1 MAKTTKTKSK
11 PRILIVED
19 DPAVMKRFSTVL
31 SESGYDVIEATHGLP
46 AMFRVVRTP
55 PDLILADLHMPL
67 LNGLELL
74 DQFKSCDETRD
85 IPVVVVTGSATP
97 QDRDRAFKAGCAGYI
112 TKPIDIVKFPAQVAK
127 FLRARPDPT

>member
-19 DPAVMKRFSTVL
+19 DPAVMKLFSTVL